1 MTRKHF
7 ILIAQTVALVAD
19 PDARAQMADTWVTV
33 LAGENPR
40 FDAAK
45 FRAACGVTA

>member
-7 ILIAQTVALVAD
+7 ILIAQTVALL
-19 PDARAQMADTWVTV
+19 PEPARAQMADTWVTV